1 MKKALE
7 KRIKKVE
14 KSSGNGAA
22 VKMLEVPSGA
32 VVLKFIFFALFRMKS
47 LIHVYKY
54 KKCLIQHILP
64 PPCSLDNFPAT
75 FVESSRELKNTLFA
89 GRKGEVASNKYTGMK

>member
-7 KRIKKVE
+7 ERIKKVE

-54 KKCLIQHILP
+54 KKVFYTVNLAPTLQIRQL
-64 PPCSLDNFPAT
+64 SSNFCGKLMRT
-75 FVESSRELKNTLFA
+75 EKYLVC
-89 GRKGEVASNKYTGMK
+89 RKKGGSCI